1 MTSYVRLA
9 RDTVAVRLFV
19 ALLTGMAVAVAI
31 GEGAGW
37 RFALLGWV
45 VAAAVYVGWSWLII
59 APMDAERTARHAT
72 REDATRLLADVVVVS
87 ASVGSLGGVGYVV
100 AAGAHSGRESLAAA
114 GVGVLAVAASW
125 FAVHT
130 LFTAHY
136 ARLYYSDEV
145 GGIDFHDP
153 HPPRYVDFA
162 YVAFTVGMT
171 FQVSDTEINV
181 SRLRATV
188 LRHALL
194 SYLLGA
200 VILAVTIN
208 LVAGLSAKL

>member
-1 MTSYVRLA
+1 MTSYVRFL

-19 ALLTGMAVAVAI
+19 ALISGTAVAGVIA
-31 GEGAGW
+31 GALGW

-45 VAAAVYVGWSWLII
+45 VAAALYVGWSWLII

-72 REDATRLLADVVVVS
+72 REDATRLLADVVIVS

-100 AAGAHSGRESLAAA
+100 AAGTHSGGEAVAAA
-114 GVGVLAVAASW
+114 GVGILAVVASW

-153 HPPRYVDFA
+153 HPPRYLDFA

-171 FQVSDTEINV
+171 FQVSDTEINA

-194 SYLLGA
+194 SYLFGA

-208 LVAGLSAKL
+208 MVAGLSAKL

>member
-1 MTSYVRLA
+1 MTSYVRLV

-19 ALLTGMAVAVAI
+19 ALLAGTAVAVVVADVF
-31 GEGAGW
+31 GG

-45 VAAAVYVGWSWLII
+45 AAAALYAAWSWLII

-72 REDATRLLADVVVVS
+72 REDATRLLADVVIVS
-87 ASVGSLGGVGYVV
+87 ASLGSLGGVGYVV
-100 AAGAHSGRESLAAA
+100 AAGTHAGGESLAAA

-136 ARLYYSDEV
+136 ARLYYSDEI

-153 HPPRYVDFA
+153 HPPRYLDFA

-171 FQVSDTEINV
+171 FQVSDTEINS
-181 SRLRATV
+181 SRLRVTV

-208 LVAGLSAKL
+208 MIAGLSAKL

>member
-1 MTSYVRLA
+1 MTSYVRFL

-19 ALLTGMAVAVAI
+19 ALMAGTAVAVVIA
-31 GEGAGW
+31 GSVGW

-45 VAAAVYVGWSWLII
+45 VAAGLYVAWSWLII
-59 APMDAERTARHAT
+59 GPMDAERTARHAT
-72 REDATRLLADVVVVS
+72 REDATRLLADVVIVS

-100 AAGAHSGRESLAAA
+100 AAGAHSGGEAVAAA
-114 GVGVLAVAASW
+114 GVGILAVVASW

-153 HPPRYVDFA
+153 HPPRYLDFA

-171 FQVSDTEINV
+171 FQVSDTEINA

-194 SYLLGA
+194 SYLFGA

-208 LVAGLSAKL
+208 MVAGLSAKL